1 MRDPA
6 ALSPALARAQAGSL
20 WHAAPAHGVRWS
32 AARPPG
38 RGDLWIAL
46 GRHLGGGRPS
56 GGDPC
61 APAPASAIPSPLAAL
76 APLLVLLLALLLR
89 GAGLPAGLPH
99 NPHPDEQA
107 IVNRAAAFATGD
119 LNPHRFIN
127 PALYLYLSAA
137 ASAVLFLLD
146 LASGVVASAG
156 AFASL
161 FLVDPTSFYIAARL
175 VSLAAGLATVAL
187 TTSLARALGLPRR
200 WPWLAAL
207 LVAVTP
213 THANYARQAVPDAT
227 MLLLA
232 TLSLLL
238 AQRATRDGSRRA
250 LFAAAALAGL
260 AAATKYNAGPLLGP
274 ALLAAA
280 FALAWRTHP
289 GGWRAALCPALALAL
304 PAGLLALALFLA
316 LNPYLILDSTQARA
330 DFAYQA
336 AVMGSAQPSL
346 GLPLHLDELL
356 SLDYGPL
363 LLPLAALG
371 IARCWRGGPW
381 GTERRAQLVPLVAL
395 GSYTLVFGLSRYAP
409 DRWWLPV
416 LPLLA
421 AYAAAALGWLLSLC
435 LRGTRGVPAAR
446 VERRRAY
453 APVALMAVLLALL
466 PPLAESAVRGVRA
479 AAPDT
484 AALAT
489 DLVERTLPPGTA
501 LVFDDGVVDPAPDAE
516 TLRARLSALQGHTS
530 PAAQRLRLRL
540 ELLLALPPQRPTYRL
555 IDSPASVE
563 LNTFGLGSRPEDYEY
578 ASLRARGAQYAVVS
592 GEAVERAQR
601 GADPWPQRA
610 AFYRQLAAEA
620 DLIAVVPASPWRNG
634 PEVRLYRFRSP
645 GQIGRASC

>member
-137 ASAVLFLLD
+137 AFAVLFLLD

-161 FLVDPTSFYIAARL
+161 FLVDPTSFYI
-175 VSLAAGLATVAL
+175 AAGLATVAL

-421 AYAAAALGWLLSLC
+421 AYAAAALG
-435 LRGTRGVPAAR
+435 
-446 VERRRAY
+446 
-453 APVALMAVLLALL
+453 
-466 PPLAESAVRGVRA
+466 
-479 AAPDT
+479 
-484 AALAT
+484 
-489 DLVERTLPPGTA
+489 
-501 LVFDDGVVDPAPDAE
+501 
-516 TLRARLSALQGHTS
+516 
-530 PAAQRLRLRL
+530 
-540 ELLLALPPQRPTYRL
+540 
-555 IDSPASVE
+555 
-563 LNTFGLGSRPEDYEY
+563 
-578 ASLRARGAQYAVVS
+578 
-592 GEAVERAQR
+592 
-601 GADPWPQRA
+601 
-610 AFYRQLAAEA
+610 
-620 DLIAVVPASPWRNG
+620 
-634 PEVRLYRFRSP
+634 
-645 GQIGRASC
+645 